1 MRGLS
6 LECAAA
12 VVVAAV
18 TIVGRA
24 GGDPPHDVASVFFV
38 AKSENRNQVHYG
50 VHLDATCAPTGAA
63 PVFVYWRMLEHGP
76 VMTESLLSREVSAYG
91 LADQRVV
98 ERRIDGGRIVVR
110 LRALPDRPIE
120 ITTASRDGQCD
131 AFATM
136 PIDGTPA
143 ALASVFVQLRWPFGV
158 DYLQLAGRS
167 LSNGH
172 PLRERLER

>member
-6 LECAAA
+6 LGCAA
-12 VVVAAV
+12 VVLAAAAS
-18 TIVGRA
+18 IA
-24 GGDPPHDVASVFFV
+24 GTARSDPPHDVASVFFV

-50 VHLDATCAPTGAA
+50 VRLDPTCAPAGAA

-76 VMTESLLSREVSAYG
+76 AATEPLLSREMPAYG
-91 LADQRVV
+91 LADQHVV
-98 ERRIDGGRIVVR
+98 ERRADGGRVVVR
-110 LRALPDRPIE
+110 LRALPDRLIE
-120 ITTASRDGQCD
+120 ITTVAREGQCD
-131 AFATM
+131 VSATT

-158 DYLQLAGRS
+158 DHLLLSGRS
-167 LSNGH
+167 LSDGH